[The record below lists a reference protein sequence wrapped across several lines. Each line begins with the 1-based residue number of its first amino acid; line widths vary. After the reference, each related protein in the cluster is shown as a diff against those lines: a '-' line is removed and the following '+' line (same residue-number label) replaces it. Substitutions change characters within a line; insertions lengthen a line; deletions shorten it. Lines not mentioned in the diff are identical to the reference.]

1 MAQGVAVLTE
11 PERRAARVAESQ
23 SGLITFRDLL
33 EAGIPRATIAR
44 RVESGDLQRRGLS
57 VYAFAGTPNLPQ
69 QKLVA
74 QVLSVDPRAAA
85 SHDSAAHL
93 WGLIAAEPGRPHV
106 VVRRWRREHRTDSVV
121 HESLDFIPRDRVL
134 VDGVPVTSPVRTIVD
149 LGATSRWLVES
160 ALSRG
165 LRQGLFAVPDIDT
178 FIRRVARR
186 GRRGVGVIR
195 PLLDHHRTG
204 TPTESVL
211 EDRFLRLIM
220 ERAVPHP
227 VSQFVVRDRS
237 GSFVSRADFAY
248 PDLGLLIELDGRS
261 FHEGEDTFQS
271 DRDKQNITQGL
282 GWTTLRFTWFDITRR
297 PDYTIELLRHTLRVL
312 A

>member
-1 MAQGVAVLTE
+1 MAQGVGVLTE
-11 PERRAARVAESQ
+11 AERRAARIAERQ
-23 SGLITFRDLL
+23 SGLITFHGLL

-44 RVESGDLQRRGLS
+44 RVESGDLQRRRQG
-57 VYAFAGTPNLPQ
+57 VYAFAGTPDLPRQ
-69 QKLVA
+69 GLVA
-74 QVLSVDPRAAA
+74 EVLSVDPQAAA

-93 WGLIAAEPGRPHV
+93 WGLIPTQPDTPHV
-106 VVRRWRREHRTDSVV
+106 VVRRWRREHRSTAVV
-121 HESLDFIPRDRVL
+121 HESLDFIPKDRVL
-134 VDGVPVTSPVRTIVD
+134 KDGVPVTSPVRTIVD

-165 LRQGLFAVPDIDT
+165 IRLGLFDVLDVDA

-195 PLLDHHRTG
+195 PLLDHHRPG
-204 TPTESVL
+204 VNTESVL

-220 ERAVPHP
+220 DRSVPLP
-227 VSQFVVRDRS
+227 VSQFIIRDRS
-237 GSFVSRADFAY
+237 GSFVCRVDFAY
-248 PDLGLLIELDGRS
+248 PDRRLLIELDGRS
-261 FHEGEDTFQS
+261 FHEGEDSFQS

-282 GWTTLRFTWFDITRR
+282 GWTTLRFTWYDITRR
-297 PDYTIELLRHTLRVL
+297 PDYTIELIRRTLRVL